1 MLRTL
6 GRIGI
11 LTVLSLGLSGC
22 LMVHTVKQELL
33 YSPEYVSYVTQ
44 DGNLPVEISGNLLGN
59 STLAGDKLLAT
70 IEIPLWI
77 AKRKLTLVAPSD
89 RGQGPRLVLV
99 FNPASPLTNGDTL
112 CANSN
117 PEIAAPGERT
127 TIIAAFCHDNR
138 NVTRATGEGD
148 VQSGLHDPRFI
159 ELLNDLIE
167 ETLPI
172 RNLDHDTTD
181 CQASPCG

>member
-1 MLRTL
+1 MLSAL

-22 LMVHTVKQELL
+22 LMVHTVKQEML
-33 YSPEYVSYVTQ
+33 YSPEYVGYVTR
-44 DGNLPVEISGNLLGN
+44 DGNFPVEISGNPLGN
-59 STLAGDKLLAT
+59 STLAGEKLLAA
-70 IEIPLWI
+70 IEIPQWI
-77 AKRKLTLVAPSD
+77 ASRKLKLVATPD
-89 RGQGPRLVLV
+89 RGQGPRMVLV
-99 FNPASPLTNGDTL
+99 FNPANLLTNGDTL

-117 PEIAAPGERT
+117 PEIAAPGDRT
-127 TIIAAFCHDNR
+127 RIIAAFCHDDR

-172 RNLDHDTTD
+172 RNRDHDTTD
-181 CQASPCG
+181 CQAAPCG